1 VISGSGDR
9 DHAQGGTVRTLSV
22 DLAPSAA
29 GWACCGPNCRDGS
42 RAGPG
47 WAIVPRHPRE
57 GARARRGVPPSS
69 EAAARAGGTCGCG
82 GTIGAGRPCGG
93 DFASDDG
100 LRGRQ
105 RLKHQ
110 LALLARVRSSGLPF
124 LTSCRLDGKT
134 GGLLRE
140 LNELD
145 QTNNES
151 YGVILLRRLDR
162 LTPPQ
167 TVAFELDPMG
177 VMNDTIKNGVGDC
190 GITDYIVP
198 LFDRNLACD
207 EK

>member
-1 VISGSGDR
+1 M
-9 DHAQGGTVRTLSV
+9 
-22 DLAPSAA
+22 
-29 GWACCGPNCRDGS
+29 
-42 RAGPG
+42 
-47 WAIVPRHPRE
+47 
-57 GARARRGVPPSS
+57 GAVGRS
-69 EAAARAGGTCGCG
+69 E
-82 GTIGAGRPCGG
+82 AGRPCGG

-140 LNELD
+140 LNED

-177 VMNDTIKNGVGDC
+177 VMNDTIKDCVGDC
-190 GITDYIVP
+190 GIANYIMP
-198 LFDRNLACD
+198 LFDRNLARD
-207 EK
+207 EE

>member
-1 VISGSGDR
+1 VGAVGRSERGPACAGSFCEATRGCK
-9 DHAQGGTVRTLSV
+9 GG
-22 DLAPSAA
+22 LALEAP
-29 GWACCGPNCRDGS
+29 ACD
-42 RAGPG
+42 A
-47 WAIVPRHPRE
+47 
-57 GARARRGVPPSS
+57 
-69 EAAARAGGTCGCG
+69 
-82 GTIGAGRPCGG
+82 GAGRKFRPP
-93 DFASDDG
+93 ASRI
-100 LRGRQ
+100 L
-105 RLKHQ
+105 
-110 LALLARVRSSGLPF
+110 S
-124 LTSCRLDGKT
+124 RLDGKT

-177 VMNDTIKNGVGDC
+177 VMNDTIENGVGDC
-190 GITDYIVP
+190 GITNYIVP

>member
-1 VISGSGDR
+1 VRLAGRVVARIAGTGQGQGRGGDR
-9 DHAQGGTVRTLSV
+9 STASTGG
-22 DLAPSAA
+22 P
-29 GWACCGPNCRDGS
+29 
-42 RAGPG
+42 
-47 WAIVPRHPRE
+47 
-57 GARARRGVPPSS
+57 RARRGVPREATQRRAREGPVGAVGRS
-69 EAAARAGGTCGCG
+69 ERGPACAGSFCEATRGCKG
-82 GTIGAGRPCGG
+82 GLALEAPACDAGAGRKFRPP
-93 DFASDDG
+93 ASRI
-100 LRGRQ
+100 L
-105 RLKHQ
+105 
-110 LALLARVRSSGLPF
+110 S
-124 LTSCRLDGKT
+124 RLDGKT

-177 VMNDTIKNGVGDC
+177 VMNDTIENGVGDC
-190 GITDYIVP
+190 GITNYIVP

>member
-1 VISGSGDR
+1 VLWPELPGRVKG
-9 DHAQGGTVRTLSV
+9 
-22 DLAPSAA
+22 
-29 GWACCGPNCRDGS
+29 
-42 RAGPG
+42 RA
-47 WAIVPRHPRE
+47 WVAIVPRHPRE
-57 GARARRGVPPSS
+57 GPARDAECPEKRRSGARGRDLWVRWDDRSGGPPVRGAFASRRGV
-69 EAAARAGGTCGCG
+69 ARAGWLEAPACDA
-82 GTIGAGRPCGG
+82 GAGRKFRPP
-93 DFASDDG
+93 ASRI
-100 LRGRQ
+100 LS
-105 RLKHQ
+105 RLE
-110 LALLARVRSSGLPF
+110 
-124 LTSCRLDGKT
+124 GKT

-177 VMNDTIKNGVGDC
+177 VMNDTIENGVGDC
-190 GITDYIVP
+190 GITNYIVP